1 MDFDY
6 LFKVLLVGQ
15 PGVGKTSIVDRY
27 AKGLFPENHL
37 STIGVDYR
45 VKTVQI
51 SNGKLVKLQLWD
63 TAGQERFRSVTTQ
76 YFRGSNA
83 VIFVFALN
91 DAESFAKLPFW
102 IDTVKEH
109 SVQYFILVGNKAD
122 LTQELEVSPEM
133 INALCKAHEN
143 MKYLQVSA
151 KSGQSIDETFLE
163 LAEELAMRTNLK
175 NEKDLMKPQ
184 VVELNEKTEGNN
196 TNKCCGT
203 NG

>member
-27 AKGLFPENHL
+27 AKGQFPENHL

-51 SNGKLVKLQLWD
+51 PNGKLVKLQLWD

-102 IDTVKEH
+102 IETVKEH
-109 SVQYFILVGNKAD
+109 SVPYYILVGNKAD
-122 LTQELEVSPEM
+122 LKNELEVSQDRIDE
-133 INALCKAHEN
+133 LCKIHQN
-143 MKYLQVSA
+143 MKYIEVSA
-151 KSGQSIDETFLE
+151 KSGQSIDEAFLQ
-163 LAEELAMRTNLK
+163 LATDLAVQTQLK

-184 VVELNEKTEGNN
+184 VIELNEKTEANN
-196 TNKCCGT
+196 NKCCGT